1 MRISYIGS
9 EFPSPQPAQITDEN
23 DYVAEVT
30 YNGVVGSCNFDLDVS
45 PVPLKNL
52 IDLEGDSPKIV
63 KEGDCQTLSV
73 STV

>member
-1 MRISYIGS
+1 MRISYIVS
-9 EFPSPQPAQITDEN
+9 EFPSPQRAQITDEN

-30 YNGVVGSCNFDLDVS
+30 YNGVVGSCKFDLDVS